1 MAAESLE
8 ERMVEVLG
16 LPEELDEELL
26 WLFFENR
33 RRSGGGTLESVKKNG
48 HRAILVFSAA
58 EDASRVLSKQP
69 HNLCNCELRVRKPV
83 TKDQHRLLLQGVSP
97 NTSMEMIELYVENML
112 GLNVQ
117 EYILNPSPDRDVI
130 LIQLNQPLSKDFQ
143 TVSTKIS
150 RRTLDGTRVTLEE
163 VEHTDSVLVENLPP
177 STCPDFLTL
186 YFEGSRGGNQRVN
199 EVTMLSEATA
209 KVSFVNFESVDCILD
224 MSHKLEGVDLLVK
237 PYFGF
242 LLPKQLPTSEQ
253 CEKEIQDDTVMNS
266 VHPNDFQTEVSHS
279 TETSYC
285 ARDQKAVE
293 VLGAFEVVD
302 EVTQDIIEET
312 VDTDAQQ
319 SHNAITNPAE
329 QSLDPCCT
337 VQQDLKEVSLNI
349 AIKIK
354 DNGVHSTQSEQKT
367 VKQLAN
373 IPPDFVENMV
383 SVILNVKPEML
394 HFLTQ
399 TDVKEWFIENMDQ
412 SCSPTTYTVLD
423 SSLVVTAPSKDAAQQ
438 ACWFLD
444 SQACHFSVP
453 VEAECQY
460 ILYCSEWTEFLHT
473 LSCCSVT
480 VSEQGENLL
489 IWTLKEKENENQAAI
504 QNFLTMPIEREMVI
518 PMEPGMLK
526 YIQTHCHQLLAD
538 MAQVSIFPLEG
549 DYVHGLKIHG
559 LAVACQ
565 TAEELL
571 QGVVSS
577 ILSRTITVN
586 APGVTRFLREKECES
601 ILKEMETKFQVSIT
615 LQHEPWEPLNNLD
628 FFDMAWKMMT
638 QENFQKV
645 SSPEHR
651 SASVHNV
658 SKGAPDKGLLEE
670 AKKIVLTINEN
681 QKKCVSSSEHS
692 NDIDDL
698 DLYTADSPTGPI
710 AQADIDVIE
719 DSLLLAKDSSAS
731 GSTSLRDGGPNLSCY
746 LDEEVQL
753 SLAIQYS
760 LDSSNWSQDDEDEQ
774 LQKALDLSNKMSQC
788 DSVSVKN
795 FEENLLQDNISSRF
809 NNAVCAANVVKLVVF
824 AGYSSDLSRVDI
836 AFRKKV
842 DLRQISEKIEHRNI
856 NKMSK
861 YHWKCVEVLKRI
873 HAVEIQ
879 VTGLILTVSGFAD
892 YVSEAMLDVKRLV
905 DQISTSIPDKEIL
918 RTIQWE
924 RRESATSH
932 MSLYSADA
940 TLFIEKAWKIKLDK
954 VNIQLNNQPHVI
966 NFERM
971 QEINVA
977 SGKTVEIS
985 RKELDQLNEEVPE
998 GEYSLLSNFPEAIK
1012 LDVVSDEFQ
1021 NVVKN
1026 FYSTLHEYNNRI
1038 RIVQVEKLSN
1048 RLLYNQYNLKKAS
1061 IKKNASYP
1069 EIERTLYHGTS
1080 ETCVKEI
1087 CTHGFNRSFCGK
1099 NATVYGQGVYF
1110 AVDSAL
1116 SVQDKYS
1123 PPNNNGYKFVLVS
1136 KVLTGDYTKGC
1147 HSMKTA
1153 PLKETGIIPLRY
1165 DSVTDEIN
1173 KPTLF
1178 VIFNDTQAFP
1188 EYLITCQRIFMS

>member
-337 VQQDLKEVSLNI
+337 VQQDLKE
-349 AIKIK
+349 
-354 DNGVHSTQSEQKT
+354 
-367 VKQLAN
+367 
-373 IPPDFVENMV
+373 
-383 SVILNVKPEML
+383 
-394 HFLTQ
+394 
-399 TDVKEWFIENMDQ
+399 
-412 SCSPTTYTVLD
+412 
-423 SSLVVTAPSKDAAQQ
+423 
-438 ACWFLD
+438 
-444 SQACHFSVP
+444 
-453 VEAECQY
+453 
-460 ILYCSEWTEFLHT
+460 
-473 LSCCSVT
+473 
-480 VSEQGENLL
+480 
-489 IWTLKEKENENQAAI
+489 
-504 QNFLTMPIEREMVI
+504 
-518 PMEPGMLK
+518 
-526 YIQTHCHQLLAD
+526 
-538 MAQVSIFPLEG
+538 
-549 DYVHGLKIHG
+549 IHG

>member
-1 MAAESLE
+1 
-8 ERMVEVLG
+8 
-16 LPEELDEELL
+16 
-26 WLFFENR
+26 
-33 RRSGGGTLESVKKNG
+33 
-48 HRAILVFSAA
+48 
-58 EDASRVLSKQP
+58 
-69 HNLCNCELRVRKPV
+69 
-83 TKDQHRLLLQGVSP
+83 
-97 NTSMEMIELYVENML
+97 
-112 GLNVQ
+112 
-117 EYILNPSPDRDVI
+117 
-130 LIQLNQPLSKDFQ
+130 
-143 TVSTKIS
+143 
-150 RRTLDGTRVTLEE
+150 
-163 VEHTDSVLVENLPP
+163 
-177 STCPDFLTL
+177 
-186 YFEGSRGGNQRVN
+186 
-199 EVTMLSEATA
+199 
-209 KVSFVNFESVDCILD
+209 

-601 ILKEMETKFQVSIT
+601 ILKEMETKFQ
-615 LQHEPWEPLNNLD
+615 
-628 FFDMAWKMMT
+628 
-638 QENFQKV
+638 
-645 SSPEHR
+645 
-651 SASVHNV
+651 
-658 SKGAPDKGLLEE
+658 
-670 AKKIVLTINEN
+670 
-681 QKKCVSSSEHS
+681 CVSSSEHS

-824 AGYSSDLSRVDI
+824 AGYR
-836 AFRKKV
+836 
-842 DLRQISEKIEHRNI
+842 
-856 NKMSK
+856 
-861 YHWKCVEVLKRI
+861 
-873 HAVEIQ
+873 
-879 VTGLILTVSGFAD
+879 
-892 YVSEAMLDVKRLV
+892 
-905 DQISTSIPDKEIL
+905 
-918 RTIQWE
+918 
-924 RRESATSH
+924 
-932 MSLYSADA
+932 
-940 TLFIEKAWKIKLDK
+940 
-954 VNIQLNNQPHVI
+954 
-966 NFERM
+966 
-971 QEINVA
+971 
-977 SGKTVEIS
+977 
-985 RKELDQLNEEVPE
+985 
-998 GEYSLLSNFPEAIK
+998 EYSLLSNFPEAIK